1 MFLQGGSLKVSGTS
15 AGKIE
20 PGLNSFADSPADVAA
35 YIVPLF
41 EKASELVP
49 VENHLSTKVGKNA
62 SREYRRA
69 AHARGLA

>member
-1 MFLQGGSLKVSGTS
+1 MKVSGTS

-20 PGLNSFADSPADVAA
+20 PGLSSFADSPEDVAA

-49 VENHLSTKVGKNA
+49 VEDHLSTKVGISA
-62 SREYRRA
+62 SRVDCFVS
-69 AHARGLA
+69 